1 MTKRIIALLLALILT
16 VGLLPTVALAADEVT
31 ATKMEP
37 VIVEDSGDNTT
48 FRKTIS
54 ENDDGSYK
62 VTLEAWATGKT
73 IVEETKIPL
82 DIVLVLDK
90 SGSMEETFS
99 TKSETIY
106 RKIERSD
113 FRYNEYYWN
122 WSADNIGLWYKVG
135 ENYYKVNVDRSY
147 DVWKAHFVYTYT
159 YQDSNGQMQ
168 TIGTSTRRYRD
179 PGYDFYRKEVV
190 NSTTTKMDALKEAAT
205 SFATTVQRKAAE
217 DKLEHRIAVV
227 SYSTDAYIATGIN
240 AESALVEVNKDTGL
254 NTVKKAINKL
264 EADGGTQIDLG
275 IKKANEIFEA
285 NEIEEGKRARVVIA
299 FTDGT
304 PGLYGY
310 WAADGKHGS
319 NYFNTHKTADDAI
332 QAAYSSINTYKASV
346 YTIGIFDGADNAT
359 LPNYTKDA
367 EVKWDYDRG
376 KWKYVDRD
384 VAEQAVANS
393 NRFMHL
399 VSSNYPTAKG
409 MEAPGK
415 INSELGENSFYL
427 AASSAGELSEV
438 FDAIGNTISTVT
450 TTLNDK
456 ATIVDK
462 VPSNFT
468 ISANAENISL
478 KVANCIGENNG
489 ALTFATPEA
498 APEAVKAKR
507 QGNTVLVNGFNFSDK
522 WCGKEND
529 AYRGQKLIVSFDI
542 THNNY
547 GGTQPTN
554 DGACIKDASG
564 ESFIDVDNPSIPVKI
579 TEPRITGASAT
590 KVYDGTGIDVL
601 ENVAVEADKLVTGE
615 NEGKNAFVD
624 IIVKVKNEAGK
635 EYTYTIPAGETTGSW
650 SPEHTGFKTLADVKI
665 VSGVVSDYTYGMTIT
680 FEDATDNG
688 APKAIENATAT
699 YTITKRPVTLTSE
712 TASKSY
718 DGTPLTKPE
727 VTVTDYNDGKNVF
740 DSEFTAAATG
750 TITKPGGPVVNT
762 ITVTPKKDG
771 ALESNYEITKQEGNL
786 TITRDD
792 TTAITVT
799 ITGNHVEAPYDGQEH
814 TASGYTVT
822 YPDGTTANDFS
833 ILLNGTAS
841 MSATDVKTTAEG
853 TVDADGRYMMGLT
866 AEDFTV
872 TSEKYGKIKVT
883 YTDGWVKI
891 NPRAVTLTSAT
902 HSWTYGDV
910 ASHYYTDTHITTS
923 EATGN
928 FVNGEALVFSDWQHL
943 TEIGQITN
951 TFNFAADTTTN
962 MKLTNYVFTKVY
974 GTLTVTLPDPSI
986 PTVTVDCINHDVSHS
1001 DKTDITLTAATQYEL
1016 GDPQKVTNESAYT
1029 RTITLTDAGKEY
1041 CIGDYNEDIA
1051 GHTKAA
1057 GGTTTITL
1065 KYSKEGSDWTW
1076 RAPANFL
1083 VNVQC
1088 NTPTVNVNLGNYIKK
1103 TLTGTNF
1110 HENFEA
1116 TFTVEVTYTDDNDS
1130 GTATGSVR
1138 FTGADTKDFGFVST
1152 VELKKNH
1159 VYKFTATELADN
1171 VPGVDYDTR
1180 TYSFAL
1186 KITAEGD
1193 VVFGSVVEGVFVA
1206 DKTDNKYVTITN
1218 TYTKPAY
1225 KIEKNVITDT
1235 SVKIPAWSLD
1245 YPDPV
1250 EIKVVVDAD
1259 QQEIVL
1265 GYVIKITGS
1274 AGASF
1279 TLTEDEGSQFVTVH
1293 NADGEFTTVTPGK
1306 KLSFTLTQDHGNE
1319 HPILIYTTKVISR
1332 DPETGAFPAKVKNVV
1347 TEEDDTTHESGETT
1361 IEERG
1366 TLTVDFGALVR
1377 KHLTVTGDKS
1387 FNGATFTVNFTDGTF
1402 IKNEKENEPEIS
1414 SVEVYAADAGVN
1426 ERGLPNLTA
1435 SVTYGA
1441 DERNAGYKPFDGAD
1455 LTIRVEGTYFY
1466 LVSEVIPD
1474 GATGYDTNKYIIGIS
1489 VENDGD
1495 HLEVAGVGYSKY
1507 IENSQ
1512 ENPEITWNEGPT
1524 FHNTIDTGK
1533 DDYYP
1538 IIIPTII
1545 NKDTGMLNKTDHFA
1559 YVIGYPDGTVHPNG
1573 QITRAEVATIFFRLL
1588 RDEVRDGAFTTS
1600 NTYSDVAYGKWY
1612 NNPIST
1618 MSALGI
1624 ITGYPDGT
1632 FKPNKPITRAEFAA
1646 IAARFDETQSGKSAT
1661 FSDVIGHWAAKEIG
1675 IAYYN
1680 DWIKGYPDG
1689 TFKPDQNITRAEA
1702 MTVINRVLERKPE
1715 SPADLL
1721 TNMNKWTDNLDTSK
1735 WYYLDVQEAT
1745 NSHGYTR
1752 KTFNYELWRQMLPDP
1767 DWSRYER

>member
-1 MTKRIIALLLALILT
+1 MMKRIIALLLALILT
-16 VGLLPTVALAADEVT
+16 VGLLPTVALAADAQPDVQVSKSDDNLNLVKTIKKAGENYTVT
-31 ATKMEP
+31 LESWATGAVTTETTPMPLDIILVLDESGSMSETFSSKQGTYYEEIKYYRTNQNYYKWSKENDGIWYKDTDNNYYR
-37 VIVEDSGDNTT
+37 VTVQRERVEDSL
-48 FRKTIS
+48 S
-54 ENDDGSYK
+54 WHYK
-62 VTLEAWATGKT
+62 
-73 IVEETKIPL
+73 
-82 DIVLVLDK
+82 
-90 SGSMEETFS
+90 F
-99 TKSETIY
+99 
-106 RKIERSD
+106 
-113 FRYNEYYWN
+113 
-122 WSADNIGLWYKVG
+122 
-135 ENYYKVNVDRSY
+135 
-147 DVWKAHFVYTYT
+147 TYT
-159 YQDSNGQMQ
+159 YSKNGTAM
-168 TIGTSTRRYRD
+168 TIGSSERKNTNPRYT
-179 PGYDFYRKEVV
+179 FYRQYTGTV
-190 NSTTTKMDALKEAAT
+190 STTKRDALVDAAT
-205 SFATTVQRKAAE
+205 KFADSVYTEATKE
-217 DKLEHRIAVV
+217 NGPDHRIAIVT
-227 SYSTDAYIATGIN
+227 YSTNASIKTGT
-240 AESALVEVNKDTGL
+240 SVSTALVNVKSGL
-254 NTVKKAINKL
+254 STIKNAINNL
-264 EADGGTQIDLG
+264 QTSGSTYIDKG
-275 IKKANEIFEA
+275 IQTANSIFNVNA
-285 NEIEEGKRARVVIA
+285 IEDGKRARVMIV
-299 FTDGT
+299 FTDGA
-304 PGLYGY
+304 PGYGGK
-310 WAADGKHGS
+310 WCEDGTRGS
-319 NYFNTHKTADDAI
+319 TTADTHRTANAAI
-332 QAAYSSINTYKASV
+332 AAANVSEQTYGATV
-346 YTIGIFDGADNAT
+346 YTIGIFQGANVGNPKS
-359 LPNYTKDA
+359 LPAYTA
-367 EVKWDYDRG
+367 NVEVNGNWDYKNDNE
-376 KWKYVDRD
+376 KAK
-384 VAEQAVANS
+384 ATANS

-399 VSSNYPTAKG
+399 VSSNYPSATSMTSTGNYNAKL
-409 MEAPGK
+409 EEDD
-415 INSELGENSFYL
+415 NNTYYL
-427 AASSAGELSEV
+427 AAASAGELSDV
-438 FDAIGNTISTVT
+438 FTAISSSIRTDT
-450 TTLNDK
+450 TELNET
-456 ATIVDK
+456 ATIIDNI
-462 VPSNFT
+462 PSNFT
-468 ISANAENISL
+468 ILAEAQGI
-478 KVANCIGENNG
+478 KVYTAKCAGKTGETLSWKERQASNLQPTTTTNTTTG
-489 ALTFATPEA
+489 
-498 APEAVKAKR
+498 VKSVSV
-507 QGNTVLVNGFNFSDK
+507 TGFDYSDE
-522 WCGKEND
+522 WCGLDENS
-529 AYRGQKLIVSFDI
+529 APHGSKLIIEFTIKHD
-542 THNNY
+542 NY

-554 DGACIKDASG
+554 AGASIKDK
-564 ESFIDVDNPSIPVKI
+564 ENKDVITVDNPSVPVTISKPNDI
-579 TEPRITGASAT
+579 FASAIEKT
-590 KVYDGTGIDVL
+590 YDGTGFDIL
-601 ENVAVEADKLVTGE
+601 NKVAEKANSLANGTNNK
-615 NEGKNAFVD
+615 FVD
-624 IIVKVKNEAGK
+624 IEVKVKVDSTD
-635 EYTYTIPAGETTGSW
+635 YIYTILAGQTAGTWNQAGTPKTSPNVKATTLGTA
-650 SPEHTGFKTLADVKI
+650 ENYEYLV
-665 VSGVVSDYTYGMTIT
+665 TIT
-680 FEDATDNG
+680 FKDAAQGSTASNSTETKAKFKINYAEVTVKANDKTKKTTEADPTFDATVTGMVNG
-688 APKAIENATAT
+688 ENANEKLT
-699 YTITKRPVTLTSE
+699 YTITRTDAGNNTEGAHNTITPSGGTYQNNYKVTYETGTLTITKDDTTEITVIITGTQETKEYNGQTQEVVGFTYTVEGDAAHDDVAVTLKTGKEAKASGKDVLVGTDGKYDAALTYPMHLTADCFDVSSTKYSNVTIE
-712 TASKSY
+712 EVKDGWLKITPIAITLRSGDASKTY
-718 DGTPLTKPE
+718 DGTALTNTTVNE
-727 VTVTDYNDGKNVF
+727 TGAFVTG
-740 DSEFTAAATG
+740 
-750 TITKPGGPVVNT
+750 
-762 ITVTPKKDG
+762 
-771 ALESNYEITKQEGNL
+771 EGLN
-786 TITRDD
+786 
-792 TTAITVT
+792 
-799 ITGNHVEAPYDGQEH
+799 
-814 TASGYTVT
+814 YTVT
-822 YPDGTTANDFS
+822 GSQTEVGTSKN
-833 ILLNGTAS
+833 
-841 MSATDVKTTAEG
+841 
-853 TVDADGRYMMGLT
+853 
-866 AEDFTV
+866 
-872 TSEKYGKIKVT
+872 T
-883 YTDGWVKI
+883 YT
-891 NPRAVTLTSAT
+891 
-902 HSWTYGDV
+902 
-910 ASHYYTDTHITTS
+910 YTPKTRTT
-923 EATGN
+923 
-928 FVNGEALVFSDWQHL
+928 
-943 TEIGQITN
+943 
-951 TFNFAADTTTN
+951 
-962 MKLTNYVFTKVY
+962 LTNYTITEQK

-986 PTVTVDCINHDVSHS
+986 PTVTVDCINPDVSHS

-1016 GDPQKVTNESAYT
+1016 GDPREVTNESAYT

-1041 CIGDYNEDIA
+1041 CIGEYNKGIA
-1051 GHTKAA
+1051 GHTEAA

-1065 KYSKEGSDWTW
+1065 KYSKEGSEWAW
-1076 RAPANFL
+1076 RATRANFL

-1138 FTGADTKDFGFVST
+1138 FTGADTKDFGFAST

-1159 VYKFTATELADN
+1159 VYKFTATERADN
-1171 VPGVDYDTR
+1171 VPGVVYNTR

-1206 DKTDNKYVTITN
+1206 DETDNKYVTITN
-1218 TYTKPAY
+1218 TYTKPTY

-1474 GATGYDTNKYIIGIS
+1474 GATGYDTNEYIIGIS

-1495 HLEVAGVGYSKY
+1495 HLKVAGVGYSKY

-1512 ENPEITWNEGPT
+1512 EDPEITWNEGPT

-1702 MTVINRVLERKPE
+1702 MTLINRVLERKPE

-1721 TNMNKWTDNLDTSK
+1721 TNMNKWTDNMDTSK

-1752 KTFNYELWRQMLPDP
+1752 KTFNYELWRQMLNDP